1 MSSLQHANIMNIQT
15 YTTSILSATLL
26 FIGLTLANA
35 QDAAP
40 ATEQKIAAISAE
52 NLAERKA
59 SIPLIEERIKDR
71 EKQIEIMVNDM
82 QRLSDRIEGRIDKI
96 VSTLEKMKDSQ
107 NSKTRVAQMKQEAMK
122 GLYRTIEDYS
132 RRKAELREQLRTGKA
147 DIGTEAAES
156 GMDLFDQ
163 KIEKRADQMIALSKS
178 FTQHVDYK
186 KYENDTSTHYRN
198 GSGQNWGWDNTRVN
212 EEWKQNRRETTFTDG
227 QRKKMIEG
235 LKTSIEDLER
245 HTNTLRNK
253 TKEGSISEETKKFYQ
268 EDIARNEKTLESRRR
283 QLGDLIQPSP
293 AAATTSVDRNHAH
306 DTQLLIR
313 EITNDIRRDYNTNTT
328 NYINLKQRLK
338 SLNQMKLNLE
348 ARKQWLKRYE
358 AEHGQATE

>member
-1 MSSLQHANIMNIQT
+1 M
-15 YTTSILSATLL
+15 
-26 FIGLTLANA
+26 G
-35 QDAAP
+35 
-40 ATEQKIAAISAE
+40 
-52 NLAERKA
+52 
-59 SIPLIEERIKDR
+59 
-71 EKQIEIMVNDM
+71 
-82 QRLSDRIEGRIDKI
+82 
-96 VSTLEKMKDSQ
+96 
-107 NSKTRVAQMKQEAMK
+107 
-122 GLYRTIEDYS
+122 
-132 RRKAELREQLRTGKA
+132 
-147 DIGTEAAES
+147 
-156 GMDLFDQ
+156 
-163 KIEKRADQMIALSKS
+163 
-178 FTQHVDYK
+178 
-186 KYENDTSTHYRN
+186 YENDTSTNYRN
-198 GSGQNWGWDNTRVN
+198 GRGQNWGWDNTRVS

-253 TKEGSISEETKKFYQ
+253 AKEGSISEETKKFYQ

-338 SLNQMKLNLE
+338 SLNQIKLNLE

-358 AEHGQATE
+358 AEHGQAAQ